1 MLKGK
6 KYIICDLDGTLIDSL
21 SVWDSVDTA
30 LIEALGGGTVMQAEV
45 GPQRERLLRELRAEA
60 NPYLAYCRELGR
72 LCGSPLPPEEI
83 LALRDRIAEHKL
95 TCEVRYKDGAADAVR
110 WLRARGF
117 VLGIA
122 TTTRRKNLE
131 IYRERNENL
140 RAEEPIDDWAAFLY
154 TREDVSAIK
163 PDPEVHR
170 KVMAGLGAAPE
181 DCFILEDSLSGV
193 LAAKNA
199 GIDCAALYDSYSDA
213 DWPEI
218 VRTAPYH
225 FQGWRDF
232 LAAAQAELDH

>member
-6 KYIICDLDGTLIDSL
+6 RFIICDLDGTLIDSL

-30 LIEALGGGTVMQAEV
+30 LIEALGGTVGPAEV
-45 GPQRERLLRELRAEA
+45 GPQRERLLRELRAEK
-60 NPYLAYCRELGR
+60 NPYLAYCGALGR
-72 LCGSPLPPEEI
+72 LCGSALPAEDI

-95 TCEVRYKDGAADAVR
+95 ACEVRYKEGAADAVR

-122 TTTRRKNLE
+122 TTTRRSNME
-131 IYRERNENL
+131 IYRKRNDNL
-140 RAEEPIDDWAAFLY
+140 RAEAPIDDWAAFLS

-199 GIDCAALYDSYSDA
+199 GIDCAALYDRYSDA

-225 FQGWRDF
+225 FPGWAEF
-232 LAAAQAELDH
+232 LAAAKDELGE